1 MYLYKAMEILINSNQ
16 INPLQPPDKS
26 SDNNIGTTGS
36 SGNGAATATTSVT
49 DASGGGCSSGGHPIN
64 SRTSSSGQSSLVPPE
79 RRHST
84 SASDWSQNGVG
95 GGGGSVLIKKNSVGV
110 SLSNGSGHSRR
121 HSLPNGN
128 GCIVVPL
135 KETNTTTT
143 TDSSRHEVCFY
154 IFSRE
159 IKFMINFFILFRT
172 RMRMTILMKR
182 SQKRQL

>member
-1 MYLYKAMEILINSNQ
+1 MPTQVLNIFLFSFQEDVLYLYKAMEILIASNQ
-16 INPLQPPDKS
+16 INPLQPLDK
-26 SDNNIGTTGS
+26 TTENSACGGGA
-36 SGNGAATATTSVT
+36 SGTATTSVVT
-49 DASGGGCSSGGHPIN
+49 DAGQGN

-84 SASDWSQNGVG
+84 SASDWSQSGVL
-95 GGGGSVLIKKNSVGV
+95 VKKNSVGV

-143 TDSSRHEVCFY
+143 TTTASSRHEDEDED
-154 IFSRE
+154 IDEE
-159 IKFMINFFILFRT
+159 ISETAALT
-172 RMRMTILMKR
+172 AV
-182 SQKRQL
+182 